1 MDPLTQGLIGA
12 ALPQSVSD
20 KKHSLVAGGLGMFA
34 GMSPDLDV
42 FIRSSHDPLLFL
54 EYHRQF
60 THSLLFIPL
69 GSLVCSLV
77 LHWLFSRRFG
87 LNFGKTWLYCSLGFA
102 THALLDACT
111 SYGTQL
117 LWPASHERYAWNIVS
132 VVDPVFT
139 LPLLIG
145 IAVTLRKRTPWGA
158 RVALLWGLSYLSL
171 GIIQKERAYHEGWQ
185 LAQVR
190 NHVPSRLMVK
200 PSFANLLVW
209 KVLYETD
216 NHYHVDAV
224 RLGRTTQVYA
234 GESIARID
242 LERDLPWLDTHS
254 QQAKDL
260 ERFRR
265 FSDGYLA
272 IDPNDKL
279 SVVDVRYSIVPNQF
293 DPLWGIK
300 LSPSAAKNVHA
311 QYVTY
316 RNTSSEARQRFWSML
331 FDF

>member
-12 ALPQSVSD
+12 ALLQAVCD
-20 KKHSLVAGGLGMFA
+20 KKHILVAGGLGMLA

-42 FIRSSHDPLLFL
+42 FIRSSHDSLLFL

-77 LHWLFSRRFG
+77 LHWWFARRFG
-87 LNFGKTWLYCSLGFA
+87 LKFSQSWLYCALGFA

-117 LWPASHERYAWNIVS
+117 LWPVTDKRYAWNIVS
-132 VVDPVFT
+132 IVDPVFT
-139 LPLLIG
+139 APLLIG

-171 GIIQKERAYHEGWQ
+171 GVIQKERAYHEGWQ

-190 NHVPSRLMVK
+190 NHAPNRLVVK

-216 NHYHVDAV
+216 NYYHVDAV
-224 RLGRTTQVYA
+224 RLGRTTKVYA
-234 GESIARID
+234 GESISRID
-242 LERDLPWLDTHS
+242 LERDLPWLDMHS

-279 SVVDVRYSIVPNQF
+279 GVIDVRYSVVPNQF
-293 DPLWGIK
+293 APLWGIK

-311 QYVTY
+311 QYVTH
-316 RNTSSEARQRFWSML
+316 RNTSSETRQRFWSML